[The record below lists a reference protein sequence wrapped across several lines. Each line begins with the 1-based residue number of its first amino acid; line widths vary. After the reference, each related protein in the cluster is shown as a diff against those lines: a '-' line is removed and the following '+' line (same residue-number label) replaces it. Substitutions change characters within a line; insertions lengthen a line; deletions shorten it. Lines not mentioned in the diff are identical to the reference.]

1 MALDG
6 ALTRLGAT
14 PLGIHLWLVNLD
26 EPEVAAAVTL
36 SAAEYAR
43 AERFVFERDRRRYLA
58 AHRALRSVLIH
69 EAGMRADAVFDIGA
83 HGKPRLSAP
92 GACSFNMSHSAHMA
106 LIGLTDS
113 GEIGVDIEVRHAITD
128 LHDLARHHF
137 SAQEAQ
143 ALALLKQE
151 DNALTAFLRC
161 WTRKEACLKALGTGL
176 SLPSHVFTTGIEPVE
191 GRIRIPVDAGEA
203 TVDVTSV
210 HVGVDILAATAKLIS
225 LGAEASR

>member
-26 EPEVAAAVTL
+26 ETEVAAAVTL

-69 EAGMRADAVFDIGA
+69 EAGMRADALFEIGA

-106 LIGLTDS
+106 LIGLADR
-113 GEIGVDIEVRHAITD
+113 GEIGVDIEVRHAISD

-143 ALALLKQE
+143 ALARIKREE
-151 DNALTAFLRC
+151 DALTAFLQC

-176 SLPSHVFTTGIEPVE
+176 SLPSHVFTTGIAPVE
-191 GRIRIPVDAGEA
+191 GRICIPVDAGDA

>member
-6 ALTRLGAT
+6 ALKRLAVT

-26 EPEVAAAVTL
+26 EPEVATAVTL
-36 SAAEYAR
+36 SAAERAR

-58 AHRALRSVLIH
+58 AHRALRSVLIQ
-69 EAGMRADAVFDIGA
+69 EAGMRADAAFDIGA
-83 HGKPRLSAP
+83 HGKPRLGVP

-106 LIGLTDS
+106 LIGLADS
-113 GEIGVDIEVRHAITD
+113 GDIGVDIEVRHAVGD

-143 ALALLKQE
+143 ALALIRQE
-151 DNALTAFLRC
+151 DDALTAFLQC

-176 SLPSHVFTTGIEPVE
+176 SLPSHVFTTGIAPVE
-191 GRIRIPVDAGEA
+191 GRVCIPFDAGEA
-203 TVDVTSV
+203 LVDVTSV
-210 HVGVDILAATAKLIS
+210 HVGIDILAATAKLIS

>member
-69 EAGMRADAVFDIGA
+69 EAGMRADALFEIGA

-106 LIGLTDS
+106 LIGLADR
-113 GEIGVDIEVRHAITD
+113 GEIGVDIEVRHAISD

-143 ALALLKQE
+143 ALARIKREE
-151 DNALTAFLRC
+151 DALTAFLQC

-176 SLPSHVFTTGIEPVE
+176 SLPSHVFTTGIAPVE
-191 GRIRIPVDAGEA
+191 GRICIPVDAGDA